1 VSARTVNVGTMNART
16 INIRTLNA
24 LSMNSRTEQAHASAA
39 NLLNPQ
45 VSP

>member
-1 VSARTVNVGTMNART
+1 MNM
-16 INIRTLNA
+16 RTLNA
-24 LSMNSRTEQAHASAA
+24 LSMNSRTEQARASAT